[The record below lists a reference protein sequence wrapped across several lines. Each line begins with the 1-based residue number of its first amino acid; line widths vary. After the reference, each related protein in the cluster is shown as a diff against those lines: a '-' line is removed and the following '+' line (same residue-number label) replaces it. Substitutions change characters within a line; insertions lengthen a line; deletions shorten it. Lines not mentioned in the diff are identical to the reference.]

1 VLIRSGLNDYVQ
13 SLLNSQIRDIANAS
27 RSHVLAVYGPF
38 VYRLDQLV
46 RDELERINEQTKN
59 RHVAVLL
66 DSVGGSVEVVER
78 IVETIRHFYDE
89 VTFIIPDRAMS
100 AGTIFAMAGDSIM
113 MDYFSRLGPI
123 DPQVVNKEGKLVP
136 ALSYLVQYQKL
147 LEKDRQGELTTA
159 EFALVS
165 KLDLA
170 ELHQFEEARELS
182 ISLLKNWLARYKFK
196 DWQTTNTRE
205 LQVTQEMKI
214 TRAAEIATQLSDNTR
229 WHSHGRGISRS
240 TLETD
245 LNLRIDHLEDNQAL
259 AHAVAQYHALLVD
272 VMQQRDIPLFVQGE
286 ADDPSTQRHDS
297 QKP

>member
-1 VLIRSGLNDYVQ
+1 MLIRSGLDDYVQ
-13 SLLNSQIRDIANAS
+13 LLLNSQIRDISNVF

-46 RDELERINEQTKN
+46 RDELERINEQGKN
-59 RHVAVLL
+59 RHIAVLL
-66 DSVGGSVEVVER
+66 DSIGGSVEVVER
-78 IVETIRHFYDE
+78 IVETIRHFYEE

-100 AGTIFAMAGDSIM
+100 AGTIFAMSGDSIM

-123 DPQVVNKEGKLVP
+123 DPQVINKEGKLVP

-147 LEKDRQGELTTA
+147 LEKDVRGELTTA

-196 DWQTTNTRE
+196 DWQVTRTRNE
-205 LQVTQEMKI
+205 PVTPEMKVA
-214 TRAAEIATQLSDNTR
+214 RAAEIATQLSDNTR
-229 WHSHGRGISRS
+229 WHSHARGISRA
-240 TLETD
+240 TLEAD

-272 VMQQRDIPLFVQGE
+272 VMQQRDLPLFVQGE
-286 ADDPSTQRHDS
+286 ADDPSARRDDGQE
-297 QKP
+297 P